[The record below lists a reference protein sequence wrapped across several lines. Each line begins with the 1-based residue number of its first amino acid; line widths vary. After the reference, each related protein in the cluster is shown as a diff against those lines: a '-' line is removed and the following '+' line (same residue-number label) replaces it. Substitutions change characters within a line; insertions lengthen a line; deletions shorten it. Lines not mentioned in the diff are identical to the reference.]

1 MKSIRSKSIDIE
13 FIVDS
18 ICNCF
23 RSKYNRNDVC
33 KFIAQYS
40 DGVLDK
46 ETVKLYAH
54 NNDNFQLFIVPCFYN
69 MAKEYYDEIINHNIT
84 FEPIATKER
93 VDKSSNKV
101 RLISTESIKQ
111 QIFDYICVDMMHD
124 IFRRH
129 LGAYQCASL
138 PDRGQIYALE
148 AIRNWIYNDRKG
160 TKYFLKTDISDYF
173 HSVNRDKVL
182 DMVWDYTRNE
192 QLLYIVNTILNT
204 YTRGLSIGSYLSQ
217 YLANLFLSDV
227 YHDLSQNYTY
237 TKRGKV
243 YNRVSHM
250 MIYMDDILIFTRNK
264 KNAQYILKELEE
276 MAKAKDLT
284 IHNTSI
290 VKFDNDT
297 YIDALGYKIY
307 RTYTTLRKRNYKKI
321 KFMTIEFRKKNMKL
335 HDAFVTT
342 SYYGLLCHSDNY
354 KFNKRFGYDKLEKSA
369 RKIISDSMSI

>member
-23 RSKYNRNDVC
+23 RSKYNRNDIC

-40 DGVLDK
+40 DGLLDK

-54 NNDNFQLFIVPCFYN
+54 NNDNFQLFIIPCFYN

-84 FEPIATKER
+84 FEPIVTKER

-111 QIFDYICVDMMHD
+111 QIFDYICVDMMQD

-129 LGAYQCASL
+129 LGTYQCASL
-138 PDRGQIYALE
+138 PDRGQIYAL
-148 AIRNWIYNDRKG
+148 
-160 TKYFLKTDISDYF
+160 
-173 HSVNRDKVL
+173 
-182 DMVWDYTRNE
+182 
-192 QLLYIVNTILNT
+192 
-204 YTRGLSIGSYLSQ
+204 
-217 YLANLFLSDV
+217 
-227 YHDLSQNYTY
+227 
-237 TKRGKV
+237 
-243 YNRVSHM
+243 
-250 MIYMDDILIFTRNK
+250 
-264 KNAQYILKELEE
+264 
-276 MAKAKDLT
+276 
-284 IHNTSI
+284 
-290 VKFDNDT
+290 
-297 YIDALGYKIY
+297 
-307 RTYTTLRKRNYKKI
+307 RKRNYTKI